1 MGKEFSFLQLALTGL
16 HERPAYALQAM
27 TNRTSQDELCRNYMG
42 AVIFHMPQ
50 RIIFVEPLIMK
61 CLIVD
66 DNKMARM
73 ALKQLVSQIHS
84 LELIAECTN
93 AIEAYN
99 QLGSNAVDLLFLDIE
114 MPDIS
119 GIDLIKKLGNKKPL
133 IIFTTAKKEYAVEA
147 FELNVVDY
155 LVKPVSQARLLQAVE
170 KAQEALDS
178 NKEEVKIEEQGFVFV
193 KDNGMLKR
201 ISIEDI
207 LFLEAMG
214 DYVKVHTP
222 QKFHV
227 VHATLKS
234 IEEKLPASKFLRV
247 HRSYI
252 VAINK
257 IDFIQ
262 EGTITIGKTTIPV
275 ADTHKTNL
283 NKRLNLL

>member
-1 MGKEFSFLQLALTGL
+1 
-16 HERPAYALQAM
+16 
-27 TNRTSQDELCRNYMG
+27 
-42 AVIFHMPQ
+42 
-50 RIIFVEPLIMK
+50 MK
-61 CLIVD
+61 CIIVD

-73 ALKQLVSQIHS
+73 ALVQLVNQIPS
-84 LELIAECTN
+84 LETVAECSD
-93 AIEAYN
+93 AAEA
-99 QLGSNAVDLLFLDIE
+99 LDALDSNSVDLLLLDIE
-114 MPDIS
+114 MPDMT
-119 GIDLIKKLGNKKPL
+119 GLDLIKKLGNKRPL
-133 IIFTTAKKEYAVEA
+133 IIFTTAKTDYAVEA

-155 LVKPVSQARLLQAVE
+155 LVKPITLPRLKQAVE
-170 KAQEALDS
+170 KASEALDS
-178 NKEEVKIEEQGFVFV
+178 NKQEVKVEEQGFVFV
-193 KDNGMLKR
+193 KDNGILKR

-214 DYVKVHTP
+214 DYVKVHTA

-234 IEEKLPASKFLRV
+234 IEEKLPPSKFLRV

-262 EGTITIGKTTIPV
+262 EGTINIGKTSIPV
-275 ADTHKTNL
+275 ADTHKANL

>member
-1 MGKEFSFLQLALTGL
+1 MVRLLYLFNPLT
-16 HERPAYALQAM
+16 
-27 TNRTSQDELCRNYMG
+27 
-42 AVIFHMPQ
+42 
-50 RIIFVEPLIMK
+50 MK
-61 CLIVD
+61 CIIVD

-73 ALKQLVSQIHS
+73 ALKQLVSQVQS
-84 LELIAECTN
+84 LELVAECSD
-93 AIEAYN
+93 ASEALTSLEN
-99 QLGSNAVDLLFLDIE
+99 SPVDLMLLDIE
-114 MPDIS
+114 MPDMT
-119 GIDLIKKLGNKKPL
+119 GLDLTRKLGNKRPL
-133 IIFTTAKKEYAVEA
+133 IIFTTAKKDYAVEA

-155 LVKPVSQARLLQAVE
+155 LVKPISFGRFKQALEKADEAVE
-170 KAQEALDS
+170 S
-178 NKEEVKIEEQGFVFV
+178 NKEEVKVEEQGFVFV
-193 KDNGMLKR
+193 KDNGVLKR
-201 ISIEDI
+201 ISIDDI

-234 IEEKLPASKFLRV
+234 IEEKLPASKFIRV

-262 EGTITIGKTTIPV
+262 EGTISIGKTTIPV
-275 ADTHKTNL
+275 ADTHKSNL

>member
-1 MGKEFSFLQLALTGL
+1 
-16 HERPAYALQAM
+16 
-27 TNRTSQDELCRNYMG
+27 
-42 AVIFHMPQ
+42 
-50 RIIFVEPLIMK
+50 MK
-61 CLIVD
+61 CIIVD

-73 ALKQLVSQIHS
+73 ALKQLVSQVQN
-84 LELIAECTN
+84 LELVAECSN
-93 AIEAYN
+93 AMEAYN
-99 QLGSNAVDLLFLDIE
+99 QLANNGIDLLFLDIE
-114 MPDIS
+114 MPEMS
-119 GIDLIKKLGNKKPL
+119 GIDLIKKLGAKKPL
-133 IIFTTAKKEYAVEA
+133 IIFTTAKTDYAVEA

-155 LVKPVSQARLLQAVE
+155 LVKPITQPRLVQAVE

-178 NKEEVKIEEQGFVFV
+178 NKQEVKVEEQGFVFV

-214 DYVKVHTP
+214 DYVKVHTAP
-222 QKFHV
+222 KFHV

-262 EGTITIGKTTIPV
+262 EGTISIGKTSIPV
-275 ADTHKTNL
+275 ADTHKANL

>member
-1 MGKEFSFLQLALTGL
+1 
-16 HERPAYALQAM
+16 
-27 TNRTSQDELCRNYMG
+27 
-42 AVIFHMPQ
+42 
-50 RIIFVEPLIMK
+50 
-61 CLIVD
+61 
-66 DNKMARM
+66 M
-73 ALKQLVSQIHS
+73 ALKQMVGQIQT
-84 LELIAECTN
+84 LEVTAECEN
-93 AIEAYN
+93 AMEAYN
-99 QLGSNAVDLLFLDIE
+99 QLGSNHVDLLFLDIE

-133 IIFTTAKKEYAVEA
+133 IIFTTAKKDYAVEA

-155 LVKPVSQARLLQAVE
+155 LVKPVTQSRLLQAVE
-170 KAQEALDS
+170 KAQETLDS
-178 NKEEVKIEEQGFVFV
+178 DKEEVKIEEQGFVFV

-201 ISIEDI
+201 ISIDDI

-275 ADTHKTNL
+275 ADTHKANL

>member
-1 MGKEFSFLQLALTGL
+1 
-16 HERPAYALQAM
+16 
-27 TNRTSQDELCRNYMG
+27 
-42 AVIFHMPQ
+42 
-50 RIIFVEPLIMK
+50 MK
-61 CLIVD
+61 CIIVD

-73 ALKQLVSQIHS
+73 ALKQLVSQVQG
-84 LELIAECTN
+84 LDLIAECN
-93 AIEAYN
+93 DAAEALDVLNSN
-99 QLGSNAVDLLFLDIE
+99 QVDLLLLDIE
-114 MPDIS
+114 MPAMT
-119 GIDLIKKLGNKKPL
+119 GFDLIKKLGSSKPL

-155 LVKPVSQARLLQAVE
+155 LVKPIALPRFKQAVD

-178 NKEEVKIEEQGFVFV
+178 NKQEVKVEEQAFVFV
-193 KDNGMLKR
+193 KDNGILKR
-201 ISIEDI
+201 IAIDDI

-234 IEEKLPASKFLRV
+234 IEEKLPSSKFIRV

-257 IDFIQ
+257 IDYIQ
-262 EGTITIGKTTIPV
+262 EGTISIGKTTIPV
-275 ADTHKTNL
+275 ADTHKSNL
-283 NKRLNLL
+283 SKRLNLL

>member
-1 MGKEFSFLQLALTGL
+1 
-16 HERPAYALQAM
+16 
-27 TNRTSQDELCRNYMG
+27 
-42 AVIFHMPQ
+42 
-50 RIIFVEPLIMK
+50 MK
-61 CLIVD
+61 CIIVD

-73 ALKQLVSQIHS
+73 ALKQLVSQVQT
-84 LELIAECTN
+84 LETIAECSN
-93 AIEAYN
+93 AMEAYN
-99 QLGSNAVDLLFLDIE
+99 QLGNNQIDLIFLDIE
-114 MPDIS
+114 MPDMS
-119 GIDLIKKLGNKKPL
+119 GIDLIKKLGAKKPL
-133 IIFTTAKKEYAVEA
+133 IIFTTAKTDYAVEA

-155 LVKPVSQARLLQAVE
+155 LVKPISQARLLQAVE
-170 KAQEALDS
+170 KAQETLDS
-178 NKEEVKIEEQGFVFV
+178 NKQEVKVEEQGFVFV

-214 DYVKVHTP
+214 DYVKVHTSP
-222 QKFHV
+222 KFHV

-234 IEEKLPASKFLRV
+234 IEEKLPSSKFLRV

-262 EGTITIGKTTIPV
+262 EGTIAIGKTTIPV
-275 ADTHKTNL
+275 ADTHKANL